1 MSINSNLVDVM
12 KKEYEFELHY
22 GKLWV
27 TLRQTMGYITTNY
40 GLHYDKLVLTLR
52 VSTSPLPPITR
63 GCGCLHEET
72 SQRFLKAIDK
82 RVPPR
87 GGWHSLIMFTSC
99 VFMVGNYNH
108 LINLLLLFHSA
119 LHRRITS
126 RY

>member
-87 GGWHSLIMFTSC
+87 GGWHSLIMITSC
-99 VFMVGNYNH
+99 VFMVGNYDH

-119 LHRRITS
+119 LHRR
-126 RY
+126 